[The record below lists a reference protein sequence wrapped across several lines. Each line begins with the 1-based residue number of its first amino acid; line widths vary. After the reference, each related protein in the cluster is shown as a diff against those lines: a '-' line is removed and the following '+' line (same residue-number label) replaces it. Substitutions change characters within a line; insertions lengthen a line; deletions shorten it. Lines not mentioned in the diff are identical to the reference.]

1 MKRISF
7 LPAAALAAAIGFST
21 GCERDTVAS
30 PAPSQTTGIV
40 VDAEATV
47 AVNADKEP
55 APGDQARVDENLAD
69 PPASAPPASKPSSA
83 KTTGDTAASETSAMK
98 LTEQPFGTA
107 PAGEVTKYTIE
118 NSRGLSV
125 GLIDY
130 GATLVSVKT
139 PDKNGKVAEIT
150 QGFPTLEGY
159 LQRHPYFGS
168 TVGRFCNRIA
178 KGKFTIDGQE
188 YTLATNNGPNHLHG
202 GEEGFDRQLWKA
214 EPFKKADEAGV
225 KFTYV
230 SPDGEEGYPGE
241 LTVTA
246 TYSLNDQNE
255 LKYTFEATTDKATHV
270 NLTNHAYWNLA
281 GAGSGTILDHELTLA
296 AEQYLPVDE
305 TSIPTG
311 ELANVSGTPFDFTS
325 PKKIGAD
332 WDKLSGDPKGYD
344 HNFVLEDTS
353 ELHPAAIVIEP
364 KSGRVMEIQT
374 TQPGVQFYTGNFLDG
389 SEGNGGF
396 ERHQAFCLETQHFPD
411 APNQPKFPST
421 LLKPG
426 ETLRQTTV
434 HRFRV
439 EE

>member
-7 LPAAALAAAIGFST
+7 VPAAVAAAAIGFSI
-21 GCERDTVAS
+21 GCEPATVTTPGS
-30 PAPSQTTGIV
+30 SQTT
-40 VDAEATV
+40 TV
-47 AVNADKEP
+47 AGNADQTVVATSENEP
-55 APGDQARVDENLAD
+55 APGDQPSSD
-69 PPASAPPASKPSSA
+69 PASSETPAAKPA
-83 KTTGDTAASETSAMK
+83 GETAASETSAMK

-107 PAGEVTKYTIE
+107 RAGEVTKYTIE
-118 NSRGLSV
+118 NSQGLSI

-178 KGKFTIDGQE
+178 KGKFSIDGRE

-202 GEEGFDRQLWKA
+202 GEEGFDRKLWKA

-241 LTVTA
+241 LTATA

-255 LKYTFEATTDKATHV
+255 LKFTFEATTDAATHV

-281 GAGSGTILDHELTLA
+281 GAGSGTVLDHELTIA
-296 AEQYLPVDE
+296 AEQYLPVDD
-305 TSIPTG
+305 TAIPTG

-325 PKKIGAD
+325 PKKIGAQ
-332 WDKLSGDPKGYD
+332 WDELSGDPKGYD
-344 HNFVLEDTS
+344 HCFVLEDS
-353 ELHPAAIVIEP
+353 SQLHAAATVIEP
-364 KSGRVMEIQT
+364 TSGRVMEIQT

-389 SEGNGGF
+389 SESNGGF
-396 ERHQAFCLETQHFPD
+396 EQNQAFCLETQHFPD
-411 APNQPKFPST
+411 APNQPKFAST

-426 ETLRQTTV
+426 ETFRQTTV

-439 EE
+439 EK